1 MKFFGRSFRLLCL
14 LAVFSGIAEGKI
26 LRIGIYNNAPMIY
39 FEEEQA
45 GGIFIEFLQSVAA
58 AEGWELIYRYDSF
71 SGLMNL
77 LERGEIDVLPCIA
90 SSYERLKIYGF
101 NRQPIIDNWAVL
113 IRRKDVVINNFFDLE
128 GKRVLSLRGDIHQK
142 ALREL
147 LQRYRISC
155 EIIEVDDY
163 SLALQGLDSGKGDV
177 AAVSRT
183 FSSRKGGLFDS
194 PSTLLIFN
202 PVPLHYA
209 FPKGRHHDVI
219 HALDRAYELQ
229 SKDPDSPLQL
239 SMAQLL
245 KPEQALYLPAWTYWT
260 GGFLLVLAIALA
272 VLVWLLRVL
281 VNRRTAELDAE
292 TTRAKEALR
301 AQNLFL
307 ATLSHELRTPLNHLA
322 VPLGML
328 RQDYVHQQ
336 ETTTMLDT
344 CIRGIER
351 LQHLILSLLR
361 FAKVEREDFE
371 LAREEVD
378 LEKLFEEIIPVLR
391 AMPREE
397 SVELVE
403 EVRLDSGLHVITD
416 EDALFQITLNLVHN
430 ALKYTESGRV
440 LLRVEYLV
448 NDELLI
454 KVEDTGIGIPQQD
467 IDAVFTPFLRGT
479 SAKYVE
485 SGVGL
490 GLSIV
495 KRFVEAFSGS
505 IDLKSEEG
513 KGTTFQVR
521 LPIKKNGL

>member
-1 MKFFGRSFRLLCL
+1 MKLLIQRLVFLWLLVVLC
-14 LAVFSGIAEGKI
+14 FSLEGKT
-26 LRIGIYNNAPMIY
+26 LRVGIYENAPMIY
-39 FEEEQA
+39 SKEEGA
-45 GGIFIEFLQSVAA
+45 GGIFIEFLQSVAK
-58 AEGWELIYRYDSF
+58 AEGWELSYHYDSF
-71 SGLMNL
+71 SGLMDL
-77 LERGEIDVLPCIA
+77 LEKGEIDVLPCIA

-101 NRQPIIDNWAVL
+101 TRQPIIKNWAVL
-113 IRRKDVVINNFFDLE
+113 VRRKDVVINNFFDLE

-147 LQRYRISC
+147 LQRYRINC
-155 EIIEVDDY
+155 EIVEVDDY
-163 SLALQGLDSGKGDV
+163 SEAVEGLDLGKGDV
-177 AAVSRT
+177 AAISRT

-209 FPKGRHHDVI
+209 FPKGKHHDVI
-219 HALDRAYELQ
+219 HALDRAYDLQ
-229 SKDPDSPLQL
+229 SKDPESPLQT
-239 SMAQLL
+239 SMARLL
-245 KPEQALYLPAWTYWT
+245 KPEQPLHLPVWTYWT
-260 GGFLLVLAIALA
+260 GGFLLVLAVTLA
-272 VLVWLLRVL
+272 VVVWLLRVL
-281 VNRRTAELDAE
+281 VNRRTAQLDAE
-292 TTRAKEALR
+292 TKRAKEALR

-336 ETTTMLDT
+336 ETKNMLDT

-361 FAKVEREDFE
+361 FAKIEREDFK
-371 LAREEVD
+371 LAQDEVD

-391 AMPREE
+391 AMPRQE

-403 EVRLDSGLHVITD
+403 EVRIDSDPRVTTD

-440 LLRVEYLV
+440 LLRVESLV
-448 NDELLI
+448 NNEFLI

-495 KRFVEAFSGS
+495 KRFVEAFGGS

-513 KGTTFQVR
+513 KGSTFEVR
-521 LPIKKNGL
+521 LPLSKSN